1 MLAHLA
7 RKIFGSKNQ
16 RVLKG
21 LQPLVEEIGRG
32 EPTLQDVSAE
42 ELRAKTDGFR
52 TRIREAT
59 ADARQELA
67 EAERQARELAEQ
79 PTGDAD
85 DVERRDY
92 LQEEKKRLEE
102 ALRTAE
108 AEVLDELLP
117 EAYAVV
123 REVSRRVTGMRHY
136 DSQLLGGIV
145 LHQGRIAE
153 MKTGEGKTLVAT
165 LPLYLNALPGRGAHL
180 VTVNDYLARR
190 DVQWMGPI
198 YHSLGLSVASISHDA
213 SYVFDPTHVVKD
225 YRFMNLRPVS
235 RQEAYAADV
244 TYGTNNEY
252 GFDYLRDNMKFSLEE
267 YAQRE
272 LNFAIVDEV
281 DNILIDEARTPLI
294 ISGPSEEST
303 EKYYSINR
311 VIPRLQ
317 READYAID
325 KKLKTATLTEDGVS
339 KVERIL
345 GVRNLYDP
353 AEIGSLHHVNQSLKA
368 HAIFKRD
375 VDYVVKDGEIV
386 IVDEFTGR
394 LMPGR
399 RWSDGLHQAVEAK
412 EGVRIRE
419 ENQTLATITI
429 QNYFRMYHKLGG
441 MTGTADTEAV
451 EFKKIYDLDVV
462 VIPPNRPMV
471 RIDHPDVVYKTQR
484 EKFDAAIEDI
494 VDCHE
499 RGQPVLVGTV
509 SVEKSEHLSRL
520 LKRRKI
526 KHNVLNAVNHEAEAN
541 VIAQAGRRGAVT
553 IATNMAGRG
562 TDILLGGN
570 PEFLARSDIEK
581 QWISRASAAR
591 FDNGKSAGKKGGKS
605 GKSGGRAATS
615 SDTQPEHG
623 AEDRLEEIRTE
634 YNAAV
639 EQARATYEPV
649 WTPFE
654 EARNVALT
662 RMTETFRP
670 YLHAALQKSR
680 ADYGQAAETLQAADG
695 TEAARLEAY
704 TNAREAYENALTEYD
719 KVVGPALNEE
729 QQREYETARA
739 DFLSVLNEDRGGG
752 SERLDLVRGRY
763 EDWLEDYCRAIV
775 QMAGSVDPAT
785 ADASDDRPPDRDA
798 SSSADVDVTAGDEG
812 GIAGVFESARRAY
825 EESQAAYREADARYD
840 EARKPYEDAVAAA
853 ERTYEQK
860 RKEHVQVIEEVREQ
874 LEKAPDLYRDRYA
887 EVLAHYEQVCVD
899 ERKEVVAAGG
909 LHILGTE
916 RHESRRIDNQLRG
929 RAGRQGDPGSSR
941 FFLSLEDDLLRIFGA
956 ERVQKIMDKLGM
968 EEGEPIEHGLVTRAI
983 ENAQGRVEGHNFDI
997 RKHLLEYDDVINKQR
1012 EVIYQ
1017 QRRGF
1022 LSGENLKGQV
1032 LDILD
1037 DLVDEIVATHLDASI
1052 APEDWDWARLDD
1064 NLFRQFNLRL
1074 DLDREHQDTIAPDEL
1089 ERLLHDRISQQY
1101 EDREQ
1106 AFTPPVM
1113 RYLEKVIMLQTM
1125 DTLWKDHLFAMDH
1138 LKEGIGLRGYGQK
1151 NPLQE
1156 YKKEAFDLFND
1167 LSRRMQEEV
1176 VEKLYTVQVAKPEDI
1191 QRMEER
1197 QSMRRPVQMTH
1208 DGPALLPQAEPDP
1221 AAMPAPRVGQRA
1233 PAQAA
1238 RPTQVV
1244 RDTPKVGRNAPCPCG
1259 SGKKYKKCHGA

>member
-16 RVLKG
+16 RVLKR
-21 LQPLVEEIGRG
+21 LQPLVEEIGRA
-32 EPTLQDVSAE
+32 EPAVQDLSPE
-42 ELRAKTDGFR
+42 ELRAKTDSFR
-52 TRIREAT
+52 ERIRETT

-85 DVERRDY
+85 DAERRDY

-123 REVSRRVTGMRHY
+123 REASQRATGMRHY

-165 LPLYLNALPGRGAHL
+165 LPLYLNALTGRGAHL

-198 YHSLGLSVASISHDA
+198 YHNLGLTVASISHDA

-235 RQEAYAADV
+235 RQEGYAADV

-317 READYAID
+317 RETDYTID
-325 KKLKTATLTEDGVS
+325 EKLKTATLTEDGVS

-399 RWSDGLHQAVEAK
+399 RWSDGLHQAAEAK

-471 RIDHPDVVYKTQR
+471 RLDHPDVVYKTQR
-484 EKFDAAIEDI
+484 EKFDAVIEDI

-541 VIAQAGRRGAVT
+541 VIAQAGRRAAVT

-581 QWISRASAAR
+581 QWINRASAAR
-591 FDNGKSAGKKGGKS
+591 SDNGKSAGKKGGKS
-605 GKSGGRAATS
+605 GKAGGRAATP
-615 SDTQPEHG
+615 SDAQPEHG
-623 AEDRLEEIRTE
+623 TEDRLEAIRAE

-639 EQARATYEPV
+639 EQAREKYEPV

-654 EARNVALT
+654 EARNAALT

-670 YLHAALQKSR
+670 YLHAALQKAR
-680 ADYGQAAETLQAADG
+680 ADFSEAAEALQAGDG
-695 TEAARLEAY
+695 TAARLEAY
-704 TNAREAYENALTEYD
+704 ATAREAYENALTEYD

-739 DFLSVLNEDRGGG
+739 DFLAVSSEDRGSG
-752 SERLDLVRGRY
+752 SESLDLVRGRY
-763 EDWLEDYCRAIV
+763 EDWLEDYCQSIV
-775 QMAGSVDPAT
+775 HMAGPVGPAT
-785 ADASDDRPPDRDA
+785 ADASDDRPPDSDTSA
-798 SSSADVDVTAGDEG
+798 PADVDGRDDDAGSLAG
-812 GIAGVFESARRAY
+812 GFESARRAY
-825 EESQAAYREADARYD
+825 EESQAAYREADARYE

-853 ERTYEQK
+853 ERTYEQQ

-887 EVLAHYEQVCVD
+887 EVLADYERVCVE

-1022 LSGENLKGQV
+1022 LSGENLKGRV

-1037 DLVDEIVATHLDASI
+1037 ELVDEVVATHLDASI
-1052 APEDWDWARLDD
+1052 APEDWDWERLDD

-1074 DLDREHQDTIAPDEL
+1074 DLDQERRDTIAPDDL
-1089 ERLLHDRISQQY
+1089 ERLLRDRIVQQY
-1101 EDREQ
+1101 DDREE

-1125 DTLWKDHLFAMDH
+1125 DALWKDHLFAMDH

-1156 YKKEAFDLFND
+1156 YKKEAFDLFSD
-1167 LSRRMQEEV
+1167 LSGRMQEEV
-1176 VEKLYTVQVAKPEDI
+1176 VEKLYTVQIARPEDI

-1197 QSMRRPVQMTH
+1197 VRQPVQMTH
-1208 DGPALLPQAEPDP
+1208 DGPALLPQAEPAP
-1221 AAMPAPRVGQRA
+1221 AAMPAQRMGQRA

-1238 RPTQVV
+1238 RPAQVV